1 MVRPNSG
8 GMLTNDSCCHQVSP
22 AWRDLLAS
30 YISCFIVSFY
40 QRKNGGK
47 KVNWWG
53 VSSYRYMITGAT
65 KETLFRTELTGQEKK
80 SLLWK
85 QSYACLGNRNT
96 ENLLFATQSSHKD
109 KSRIELSTTRF
120 KAFQFPK
127 KPSSKKW
134 RENKHKDGQCKKK
147 PVIDRGWKVSLNWIF
162 FQFLFIKNC

>member
-8 GMLTNDSCCHQVSP
+8 GMLTNASCCRQVSP

-30 YISCFIVSFY
+30 YISCVILFLPAKEW
-40 QRKNGGK
+40 RKK
-47 KVNWWG
+47 KSLLENL
-53 VSSYRYMITGAT
+53 SSYRYMITGAT

-120 KAFQFPK
+120 KAFQFPNNLQV
-127 KPSSKKW
+127 
-134 RENKHKDGQCKKK
+134 RNDGKTNTDGY
-147 PVIDRGWKVSLNWIF
+147 VR
-162 FQFLFIKNC
+162 KNL

>member
-8 GMLTNDSCCHQVSP
+8 GMLTNASCCRQVSP

-30 YISCFIVSFY
+30 YNSCVILFFLPAKEW
-40 QRKNGGK
+40 RKK
-47 KVNWWG
+47 KSLLENL
-53 VSSYRYMITGAT
+53 SSYRYMITGAT

-85 QSYACLGNRNT
+85 QSYACLGNQNT

-127 KPSSKKW
+127 NLQARNDEKTNTKMVNV
-134 RENKHKDGQCKKK
+134 R
-147 PVIDRGWKVSLNWIF
+147 
-162 FQFLFIKNC
+162 KNP

>member
-8 GMLTNDSCCHQVSP
+8 GMLTNASCCRQVSP

-30 YISCFIVSFY
+30 NISCFIVSFY

-47 KVNWWG
+47 KKSIYQDL
-53 VSSYRYMITGAT
+53 SSYRYMITGAT

-85 QSYACLGNRNT
+85 QSYACLGNWNT

-127 KPSSKKW
+127 NLQA
-134 RENKHKDGQCKKK
+134 RNDGKTNTKM
-147 PVIDRGWKVSLNWIF
+147 VNVR
-162 FQFLFIKNC
+162 KNP